1 MTTRAGP
8 GAALDTP
15 PSGGADSR
23 PASSQLRTAA
33 PCSGSPFPEGTRAKS
48 PPPTDG
54 AFLQSVS
61 EYALLFL
68 LSFLQITWRTV
79 YIKHFQ
85 RMVRRKPGG
94 LDRYFFKYVYSQAIR
109 RIVLSEWSCS
119 LLQSPYRRPS
129 IPMTPCRSLAS
140 DRSRE
145 DVLKASAL
153 KLRATG
159 SQLPV
164 CS

>member
-1 MTTRAGP
+1 MRVPGPLWTHRRA
-8 GAALDTP
+8 AER
-15 PSGGADSR
+15 SHVR
-23 PASSQLRTAA
+23 PALSSAQQRLAA
-33 PCSGSPFPEGTRAKS
+33 AHLSQKEHRLNPR
-48 PPPTDG
+48 PTDG

>member
-1 MTTRAGP
+1 MWVPGPLWTRRR
-8 GAALDTP
+8 AAERIHV
-15 PSGGADSR
+15 R
-23 PASSQLRTAA
+23 PALSSAQQRLAA
-33 PCSGSPFPEGTRAKS
+33 AHPSQKEHGLNP

-94 LDRYFFKYVYSQAIR
+94 LDRYFSKYVYSQAIR

-119 LLQSPYRRPS
+119 VLQSPYRRPS
-129 IPMTPCRSLAS
+129 IPMTPCRSLAF

>member
-33 PCSGSPFPEGTRAKS
+33 PCSGAHPSQKEHGLN

-94 LDRYFFKYVYSQAIR
+94 LDRYFFKHVYSQAIR